1 MKNSRIIEAWD
12 SVNPDSAARERML
25 AAIMDKDRRESGA
38 GKFAAKKYPRPSLVR
53 GITAAAAACV
63 VIAVGCAVYFRGGYA
78 GVETDYDAAYLASP
92 QGGAE
97 GTTPVND
104 DGGAN
109 RVQQWDAAFT
119 AARYFANCTGGSE
132 GTAGVSSSDAL
143 AAPPWAETRSFSD
156 MRAELEAE
164 GKIPVLDSHP
174 IFSAAGNY
182 NADGS
187 LYSLEL
193 TWSRRDAKGTENYSD
208 LRVTAGYDEVPA
220 IEDCI
225 AVRVDADGNVLED
238 SVTVTRR
245 DGVDIIARGGGFG
258 DKSITFK
265 NGSGWYRISGSW
277 NDSFEDVAGLFELI
291 WAHPLDFSLFSMEA
305 GDEYTSADI
314 KDYADAFAGYLPDFA
329 AFGLTRGENWLTL
342 KNGVPVDFE
351 GHYYASEEDALNSS
365 GEVVHWCVD
374 TQPEGYEL
382 EGSLGELGGLT
393 EERVLA
399 LSPPDAATV
408 QTKIIFTQGEV
419 AVTVYTA
426 DLPLAWRLIQSL
438 RP

>member
-1 MKNSRIIEAWD
+1 MKNSRIIEAWN

-25 AAIMDKDRRESGA
+25 AAVLDKSRVARGASGPRR
-38 GKFAAKKYPRPSLVR
+38 VR
-53 GITAAAAACV
+53 GIMAAAAACL
-63 VIAVGCAVYFRGGYA
+63 VIAVGCTVYFRGSRP
-78 GVETDYDAAYLASP
+78 GVATDYDAAYWASP

-97 GTTPVND
+97 GATPVND

-109 RVQQWDAAFT
+109 RVQQWDASFT

-143 AAPPWAETRSFSD
+143 ATPPWAETRSFSD

-220 IEDCI
+220 IEDCV
-225 AVRVDADGNVLED
+225 AVSVDADGNVLED

-245 DGVDIIARGGGFG
+245 DGVDIVARGGEFG
-258 DKSITFK
+258 EKSITFK

-291 WAHPLDFSLFSMEA
+291 WAHSLDFSLFPMEE
-305 GDEYTSADI
+305 GDEYTCADMG
-314 KDYADAFAGYLPDFA
+314 DYPDAFAGYLPDFA
-329 AFGLTRGENWLTL
+329 AFGLVRGENFLTL
-342 KNGVPVDFE
+342 KNGVPVACE
-351 GHYYASEEDALNSS
+351 GHYYASEEDAREYAS
-365 GEVVHWCVD
+365 EVVHWCVD
-374 TQPEGYEL
+374 SEADAYEL
-382 EGSLGELGGLT
+382 EGSLGELGSLT

-399 LSPPDAATV
+399 LSPPDAATA
-408 QTKIIFTQGEV
+408 QTKIQFTQGEV

-426 DLPLAWRLIQSL
+426 DLPLAWKLIESL